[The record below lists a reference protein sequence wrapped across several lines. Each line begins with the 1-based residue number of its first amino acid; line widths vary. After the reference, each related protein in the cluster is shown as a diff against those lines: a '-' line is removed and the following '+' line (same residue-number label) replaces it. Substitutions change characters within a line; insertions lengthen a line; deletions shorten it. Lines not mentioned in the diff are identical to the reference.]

1 LSGLG
6 LYHCTQ
12 YFSIV
17 KKETGSRFVDVDIL
31 PNHVNSLCT
40 CVISVCS
47 RVFSFQTC
55 LSYKRLVENW
65 LQINYQFPQQL
76 VSELGCGFLLIR
88 RNDVLKVWD

>member
-1 LSGLG
+1 

-17 KKETGSRFVDVDIL
+17 KKETGSGLVDVDILVDIL

-47 RVFSFQTC
+47 HVFSFQTC
-55 LSYKRLVENW
+55 LSYKRLVGNW
-65 LQINYQFPQQL
+65 LLINYQFSQQL
-76 VSELGCGFLLIR
+76 VLELGCGFLLI
-88 RNDVLKVWD
+88 KKK